1 MLVISNPDLFRV
13 PLSFNVIAGN
23 VPPVRFQRMMESIA
37 PVADHIAVVF
47 DETAP
52 DSLYDI
58 AHRHR
63 SDIATYRWIGDF
75 AYQRNNALEMTR
87 RRYAGQGIVYVAW
100 TDTDEWVRQDVGA
113 RIRNL
118 MTAPRMKAFYLWQG
132 SPSRTGG
139 LTLVPQIRIFPLVD
153 GVRWEIPAH
162 EQILPSLK
170 RVGIQT
176 EVTDLRIEHS
186 GYWNDREVAQKNRR
200 NLAILRKRV
209 QTNPEDTFSQQ
220 NYQNA
225 LQYDRLVACH
235 SASLRRH

>member
-1 MLVISNPDLFRV
+1 MQLISNPDLLRV
-13 PLSFNVIAGN
+13 PLSFNVIANN
-23 VPPVRFQRMMESIA
+23 VPPARFQRMMESIA

-52 DSLYDI
+52 PSLYDI
-58 AHRHR
+58 ALRYR
-63 SDIATYRWIGDF
+63 SDIATVRWIRNF
-75 AYQRNNALEMTR
+75 AYQRNNGLDMTR
-87 RRYAGQGIVYVAW
+87 RRYASVGLVYVGW
-100 TDTDEWVRQDVGA
+100 IDTDEWLRRDVGA

-132 SPSRTGG
+132 SPSKTGG

-162 EQILPSLK
+162 EQILASLS

-186 GYWNDREVAQKNRR
+186 GYWNDRAVEAKNRR
-200 NLAILRKRV
+200 NLKILRRRV

-220 NYQNA
+220 NYENA
-225 LQYDRLVACH
+225 LQYER
-235 SASLRRH
+235 SLREARI

>member
-1 MLVISNPDLFRV
+1 MLVISNPDLLRV
-13 PLSFNVIAGN
+13 PLSFNIIANN
-23 VPPVRFQRMMESIA
+23 VPPVRFQRMIESIA

-52 DSLYDI
+52 TSLYDI
-58 AHRHR
+58 ALRYR
-63 SDIATYRWIGDF
+63 SDIATHRWIGNF
-75 AYQRNNALEMTR
+75 AYQRNNALEITR
-87 RRYAGQGIVYVAW
+87 RHYASAGIVYVAW
-100 TDTDEWVRQDVGA
+100 TDTDEWMRPDVGA

-132 SPSRTGG
+132 SPSKTGG
-139 LTLVPQIRIFPLVD
+139 LTLVPQVRIFPLVD

-162 EQILPSLK
+162 EQILASLK

-186 GYWNDREVAQKNRR
+186 GYWNDREVEVKNRR
-200 NLAILRKRV
+200 NLKILRRRV
-209 QTNPEDTFSQQ
+209 QTNPEDRFSQQ

-225 LQYDRLVACH
+225 LQYER
-235 SASLRRH
+235 SLRRARI